1 MRHGEAMHY
10 ANQEMY
16 IKVHHNRSIYR
27 TFGLSLMQY
36 SDNRIM
42 LYSVNAI
49 IPLHKHGERLLVSTA
64 FVTNPGGCLKERLF
78 VFCLQLNSDCNENP
92 SMASFLFY
100 PLPSIFSS
108 FSREHRGAMFIKK
121 RMYILTKERKEYTEI
136 S

>member
-64 FVTNPGGCLKERLF
+64 FVTNPGGCLKERLYLSF
-78 VFCLQLNSDCNENP
+78 ACSCIPIATRIRLWQSFYSIHYQVYFQAFHENTEEP
-92 SMASFLFY
+92 CSL
-100 PLPSIFSS
+100 
-108 FSREHRGAMFIKK
+108 
-121 RMYILTKERKEYTEI
+121 RKECI